1 MVDRVGARW
10 VRADRDVDSK
20 SEQEKSERKMSSE
33 RSGRGFRSRA
43 TAPVRAEGM
52 AAARTAEAAIAGRG
66 AGQSGRLPLLPPGRR
81 RAPVRAPH
89 AVAPTAR
96 ALVGLA
102 TALAIAATPVTLPA
116 FAYAAETNAAASAA
130 ASFTRSAR
138 AEVLDA
144 RASHTAAAAGPSSPV
159 AAEATAAPAVSAPST
174 APAGAAPA
182 TALAASAPPTAPAPS
197 APPAAS
203 VPSAPDVPADAV
215 VVNVRDYGAF
225 ASTGADAAPGIVRA
239 LEAAKRASDAGKP
252 VVVTFPQGRYDIYP
266 DQAFKRTLFVSN
278 TTGADASVAEK
289 SIGILVEGMRNV
301 TVDGGGSQFMFHG
314 KMTTFAA
321 IESENVSFR
330 NFSVDFQVPTVVDVT
345 VESVEGNSAI
355 VYVPECYTYRVE
367 NGGVTWSSDVSP
379 YTGVAYWTA
388 RNAMDYT
395 QRFDTVRG
403 LTWRGD
409 TANNPLFRNSTIA
422 EAGAHRLRVT
432 WASKPDEVRP
442 GMCYQMRPTKRDH
455 PGTFLWKCKDVV
467 LSNLDIRFLHG
478 FGMVGQSSEN
488 ITLDDV
494 DFQADM
500 TRGHTT
506 AGYADFVQMSGCKG
520 AIEVKNCLFS
530 NPHDD
535 PINVHGTYLQV
546 TRRMGDNKIEVSYQ
560 HHETAGFPS
569 FFVGD
574 EVEFFRKSDLLQAA
588 PGRFAVTA
596 VDGPDGRGGSM
607 GEGTGSLTKI
617 VLTFDRALPQEVQ
630 PGSCVAENVTYTP
643 SVNIHDNVF
652 KETPTR
658 GILVTTRG
666 RVRIEH
672 NRFDGM
678 GMAAIYISND
688 NNSWYESGRV
698 EDVTIAD
705 NVFERGGAQ
714 AILIDPTK
722 YPMSGTQTV
731 HRDITVK
738 NNTFFTAAG
747 AQTCMAVDAKS
758 VDGLRIEHNRIWRG
772 DPGVQVQLPE
782 GAHELAVGQQARME
796 ATATSAAVD
805 GQLYWMGW
813 CRNVVLAGNEYDGG
827 LNARLSMVG
836 MQASDV
842 TVSDDA
848 VKLNADVKLPAGDE
862 VVYESSDP
870 AVLAVAPDGTVSAKA
885 PGEAT
890 VTMRVRSG
898 ARLVYGGSQ
907 TFEVHAADDAA
918 ADGDAAAANGAA
930 AGGDAATADG
940 ATAETMAADGATGL
954 VPDGSAV
961 GATAGEG
968 AVAAGPARPEV
979 RAADDAAAGGDATAV
994 GDTADGSTGAE
1005 TATPAAVEASAPDA
1019 VASSDAFLAE
1029 GSSVTGLAAG
1039 IAFTPETT
1047 GYFTSA
1053 TTQERTVAYR
1063 FVARDAGARLAAT
1076 FNGADVE
1083 AAGTARLGAGLNV
1096 LEVRVTAADG
1106 ATTRTYRFVVLRAGD
1121 SSTGLASL
1129 AVDGDAVP
1137 LEEGRYAYTV
1147 RKDAPAEAAVVARA
1161 ASAASRVLM
1170 SANGAAVADGRV
1182 PLHAGVNTVSILVVP
1197 ETGAAPTRYELTVKV
1212 PQPENAALEQ
1222 LALDGATLDAAFA
1235 PETLEYRAVTDTSDM
1250 QLTAQAQEP
1259 SAIVELVMGNAV
1271 VARGTGSLAAP
1282 FAVRAGETP
1291 VRVRVTSPDASVVR
1305 TYTVQV
1311 LASGEVYLSDMA
1323 WTSATAGDGR
1333 APGRDAS
1340 VDGAALSLWDGQRA
1354 QAFKKG
1360 LGTHANSEIVFD
1372 LAGRGF
1378 TTFTAQVGVDFETN
1392 VKPHEANV
1400 VFEVY
1405 VDGHK
1410 RFESPV
1416 MHTGDASVSTGEID
1430 VAGASTLKLVA
1441 RGKDNIYSAH
1451 ADWADA
1457 RLSKP
1462 FEARC
1467 YAVRAVSADEQAGSV
1482 TLDGVGN
1489 DGTAEVASTVTA
1501 HAVAQD
1507 GYVFAGW
1514 FDAATGAAL
1523 GEEADRTWVVY
1534 ADASIEARF
1543 TKQHADGDQGGSGGD
1558 SDGSDGEHG
1567 NGNQDSGDQ
1576 GGAGG
1581 DQDGSGD
1588 HGSGNDGTGD
1598 QGGGDPGGTGG
1609 DHGDHG
1615 TDTDGTGD
1623 QGGSNH
1629 GTDGHG
1635 SGDQGVDSGDQ
1646 GGSGSHGVGTDG
1658 AGNAGGDGGH
1668 GAGGTGGAG
1677 GSARGAGGASSGET
1691 DAGAASHARKPGAST
1706 HGAQN
1711 LAPTSDAST
1720 LPLMALGAAAA
1731 LLLAMGAVLRLR
1743 SPRA

>member
-1 MVDRVGARW
+1 M
-10 VRADRDVDSK
+10 
-20 SEQEKSERKMSSE
+20 
-33 RSGRGFRSRA
+33 
-43 TAPVRAEGM
+43 
-52 AAARTAEAAIAGRG
+52 
-66 AGQSGRLPLLPPGRR
+66 
-81 RAPVRAPH
+81 
-89 AVAPTAR
+89 
-96 ALVGLA
+96 
-102 TALAIAATPVTLPA
+102 
-116 FAYAAETNAAASAA
+116 
-130 ASFTRSAR
+130 
-138 AEVLDA
+138 
-144 RASHTAAAAGPSSPV
+144 
-159 AAEATAAPAVSAPST
+159 
-174 APAGAAPA
+174 
-182 TALAASAPPTAPAPS
+182 
-197 APPAAS
+197 
-203 VPSAPDVPADAV
+203 
-215 VVNVRDYGAF
+215 VNVRDYGAF
-225 ASTGADAAPGIVRA
+225 ANTGADAAPGIVRA
-239 LEAAKRASDAGKP
+239 LEAARQASDAGKP

-266 DQAFKRTLFVSN
+266 DQSFKRTLFVSN

-289 SIGILVEGMRNV
+289 RIGILVEGMRNV

-355 VYVPECYTYRVE
+355 VYVPECYNYRVE
-367 NGGVTWSSDVSP
+367 DGGVTWSSDASP
-379 YTGVAYWTA
+379 YTGAVYWTA

-395 QRFDTVRG
+395 QRFDTVRS

-409 TANNPLFRNSTIA
+409 TTNNPLFCNATIA
-422 EAGAHRLRVT
+422 DAGAHRLKVT

-455 PGTFLWKCKDVV
+455 PGTLFWKCKGVT

-506 AGYADFVQMSGCKG
+506 AGYADFIQMSGCKG

-546 TRRMGDNKIEVSYQ
+546 TRRIGDNKIEVSYQ
-560 HHETAGFPS
+560 HPETAGFPS

-574 EVEFFRKSDLLQAA
+574 AVEFFRKSDLLQAA
-588 PGRFAVTA
+588 PGRFTVTA
-596 VDGPDGRGGSM
+596 IDGPDGRGGSM

-617 VLTFDRALPQEVQ
+617 VLTFDKVLPQEVQ

-643 SVNIHDNVF
+643 QVSIHDSVF
-652 KETPTR
+652 RDTPTR

-666 RVRIEH
+666 RVRIEN

-698 EDVTIAD
+698 EDVAIAG

-722 YPMSGTQTV
+722 YPTSGVRTV
-731 HRDITVK
+731 HRNITVK
-738 NNTFFTAAG
+738 DNTFFTASG

-758 VDGLRIEHNRIWRG
+758 VDGLRIEHNRLLRG
-772 DPGVQVQLPE
+772 DAGVQLQLSE
-782 GAHELAVGQQARME
+782 GSHELAVGQQAQIS
-796 ATATSAAVD
+796 AKATSAAID

-827 LNARLSMVG
+827 LNARVSTAG

-842 TVSDDA
+842 TMDGDA
-848 VKLNADVKLPAGDE
+848 AKLNADAKLPAGDE

-870 AVLAVAPDGTVSAKA
+870 AVLAVAPNGTVSAKA

-898 ARLVYGGSQ
+898 SRLLYGGSQ
-907 TFEVHAADDAA
+907 TFEVRAADGAA
-918 ADGDAAAANGAA
+918 ADGGAAAADGAT
-930 AGGDAATADG
+930 AGGDAAAADG
-940 ATAETMAADGATGL
+940 ATAETMAADDATGL
-954 VPDGSAV
+954 VADGSAV

-968 AVAAGPARPEV
+968 AVAAGPASPAV
-979 RAADDAAAGGDATAV
+979 RAADGTAGGPLATAAGDMV
-994 GDTADGSTGAE
+994 DGGTGTGA
-1005 TATPAAVEASAPDA
+1005 ATPAAAEASAPDA
-1019 VASSDAFLAE
+1019 MASSDAFLAE

-1053 TTQERTVAYR
+1053 TEQERTVAYR
-1063 FVARDAGARLAAT
+1063 FVARDAHARLAVT

-1096 LEVRVTAADG
+1096 LEATVTAPDG
-1106 ATTRTYRFVVLRAGD
+1106 TTTRTYRVVVLRAGD

-1129 AVDGDAVP
+1129 AVDGAAVP
-1137 LEEGRYAYTV
+1137 LEEGHYAYTV
-1147 RKDAPAEAAVVARA
+1147 RRDTVGEATVAARA
-1161 ASAASRVLM
+1161 ASAASRVLV

-1182 PLHAGVNTVSILVVP
+1182 PLHTGVNTVSILVMP
-1197 ETGAAPTRYELTVKV
+1197 ETGAAPARYELTIKV

-1222 LALDGATLDAAFA
+1222 LAIDGVAFSEA
-1235 PETLEYRAVTDTSDM
+1235 FVPETLEYRATASVSDL
-1250 QLTAQAQEP
+1250 QLTAQAQE
-1259 SAIVELVMGNAV
+1259 SLATVELVMGNTV

-1291 VRVRVTSPDASVVR
+1291 VCVRVTSPDASVVR

-1311 LASGEVYLSDMA
+1311 RASGEVYLSDMA

-1333 APGRDAS
+1333 TPGRDTS

-1392 VKPHEANV
+1392 VKPNEANV

-1405 VDGHK
+1405 VDGRR

-1430 VAGASTLKLVA
+1430 VSGASTLKLVA

-1457 RLSKP
+1457 KLSKP
-1462 FEARC
+1462 FEARR
-1467 YAVRAVSADEQAGSV
+1467 YVVRAVSADEQAGSV
-1482 TLDGVGN
+1482 TLEGVDT
-1489 DGTAEVASTVTA
+1489 DGTVEVASTVTA
-1501 HAVAQD
+1501 HAAAHE
-1507 GYVFAGW
+1507 GYAFAGW
-1514 FDAATGAAL
+1514 FNAATGEVL
-1523 GEEADRTWVVY
+1523 GKDAYRTWTVY

-1543 TKQHADGDQGGSGGD
+1543 TKRD
-1558 SDGSDGEHG
+1558 
-1567 NGNQDSGDQ
+1567 
-1576 GGAGG
+1576 AGG
-1581 DQDGSGD
+1581 D
-1588 HGSGNDGTGD
+1588 N
-1598 QGGGDPGGTGG
+1598 GG
-1609 DHGDHG
+1609 
-1615 TDTDGTGD
+1615 
-1623 QGGSNH
+1623 
-1629 GTDGHG
+1629 
-1635 SGDQGVDSGDQ
+1635 SGDQ
-1646 GGSGSHGVGTDG
+1646 GGSGDHSGS
-1658 AGNAGGDGGH
+1658 GGDHGSSGDHGGSGGQGSGSDGSGDQGGAAGDQDGDGSGDQGGSDGSH
-1668 GAGGTGGAG
+1668 GAGGQGDQGGGSEPGSGDASQGSGGSHGSGSDHNPGADGAASDGSQGAG
-1677 GSARGAGGASSGET
+1677 GFAAGQSGSDAAARPHKSDASTSGARG
-1691 DAGAASHARKPGAST
+1691 
-1706 HGAQN
+1706 
-1711 LAPTSDAST
+1711 LAPTSDASA
-1720 LPLMALGAAAA
+1720 LPLMTLGTASA
-1731 LLLAMGAVLRLR
+1731 LLLAAGTILRR
-1743 SPRA
+1743 SSPHA

>member
-1 MVDRVGARW
+1 MVDRVGVHG
-10 VRADRDVDSK
+10 VRADWDGGSK
-20 SEQEKSERKMSSE
+20 SEQEMPSE
-33 RSGRGFRSRA
+33 RSGRGFRSRV
-43 TAPVRAEGM
+43 TVPVRTEGM

-66 AGQSGRLPLLPPGRR
+66 AGLSCLLPLSTPGHRR
-81 RAPVRAPH
+81 VPVRALH
-89 AVAPTAR
+89 LVAPTAR

-102 TALAIAATPVTLPA
+102 AALTIATAPVVLPA
-116 FAYAAETNAAASAA
+116 FAYAAEADASVSAT
-130 ASFTRSAR
+130 ASFTRSVR
-138 AEVLDA
+138 AEAPDAQVL
-144 RASHTAAAAGPSSPV
+144 HAAAASTADPSTPV
-159 AAEATAAPAVSAPST
+159 VAGAIAAPAANAPST
-174 APAGAAPA
+174 ALAPDAAPA
-182 TALAASAPPTAPAPS
+182 APAP
-197 APPAAS
+197 
-203 VPSAPDVPADAV
+203 DIPADAV
-215 VVNVRDYGAF
+215 VVNMRDYGAF
-225 ASTGADAAPGIVRA
+225 ANTGADAAPGIVRA

-278 TTGADASVAEK
+278 TTGADTSVAEK

-345 VESVEGNSAI
+345 VESVEGKSAI

-379 YTGVAYWTA
+379 YTGAAYWTG

-409 TANNPLFRNSTIA
+409 TTNNPLFRNSTIA
-422 EAGAHRLRVT
+422 EAGAHRLKVI

-455 PGTFLWKCKDVV
+455 PGTFLWKCKDVT

-546 TRRMGDNKIEVSYQ
+546 TRRLGDNKIEVSYQ

-596 VDGPDGRGGSM
+596 VDGPDGCGGSM

-643 SVNIHDNVF
+643 QVNIHDNVF

-666 RVRIEH
+666 RVRIEN

-688 NNSWYESGRV
+688 SNSWYESGHV
-698 EDVTIAD
+698 EDVTIAG

-722 YPMSGTQTV
+722 YPTSGTQTV
-731 HRDITVK
+731 HRNITVK

-772 DPGVQVQLPE
+772 DAGVQVQLPE
-782 GAHELAVGQQARME
+782 GSRELAVGQQARMG
-796 ATATSAAVD
+796 ATATSAAID

-827 LNARLSMVG
+827 LNARLSMAG
-836 MQASDV
+836 MQTSDV
-842 TVSDDA
+842 TVRDDA
-848 VKLNADVKLPAGDE
+848 VKLNADAKLPAGDE

-885 PGEAT
+885 PGEAI

-898 ARLVYGGSQ
+898 SRLVYGGSR
-907 TFEVHAADDAA
+907 TF
-918 ADGDAAAANGAA
+918 
-930 AGGDAATADG
+930 
-940 ATAETMAADGATGL
+940 
-954 VPDGSAV
+954 
-961 GATAGEG
+961 
-968 AVAAGPARPEV
+968 EV
-979 RAADDAAAGGDATAV
+979 RAAAGAPAGGAAADA
-994 GDTADGSTGAE
+994 ADGSTGAE
-1005 TATPAAVEASAPDA
+1005 AATPAAVEASAPNA
-1019 VASSDAFLAE
+1019 MASSDAFLAE

-1039 IAFTPETT
+1039 VAFTPETT
-1047 GYFTSA
+1047 GYFASA

-1063 FVARDAGARLAAT
+1063 FVARDAGARLAVT
-1076 FNGADVE
+1076 FNGADAE
-1083 AAGTARLGAGLNV
+1083 AAGTVRLSAGLNV

-1106 ATTRTYRFVVLRAGD
+1106 TTTRTYRFVVLRAGD

-1147 RKDAPAEAAVVARA
+1147 HKDAPGEAVVVARA
-1161 ASAASRVLM
+1161 ASAASRVLA

-1182 PLHAGVNTVSILVVP
+1182 PLHTGVNTVSMLVVP
-1197 ETGAAPTRYELTVKV
+1197 ETGAAPARYELTIKV

-1235 PETLEYRAVTDTSDM
+1235 PETLEYRAITDISDV

-1259 SAIVELVMGNAV
+1259 SAIVELVMGNTV
-1271 VARGTGSLAAP
+1271 VARGTGSLTAP

-1311 LASGEVYLSDMA
+1311 RASGEVYLSDMA

-1333 APGRDAS
+1333 APTRDAS

-1392 VKPHEANV
+1392 VKPNEANV

-1405 VDGHK
+1405 VDGRK

-1457 RLSKP
+1457 KLSKP
-1462 FEARC
+1462 FEARR
-1467 YAVRAVSADEQAGSV
+1467 YAVQAVSADEQAGSV

-1507 GYVFAGW
+1507 GYAFAGW

-1523 GEEADRTWVVY
+1523 GEDADRTWTVY

-1543 TKQHADGDQGGSGGD
+1543 TKQNADGDQGD
-1558 SDGSDGEHG
+1558 
-1567 NGNQDSGDQ
+1567 
-1576 GGAGG
+1576 
-1581 DQDGSGD
+1581 SGD
-1588 HGSGNDGTGD
+1588 HGSGNDGEHGSGSQDSGD
-1598 QGGGDPGGTGG
+1598 QGGPGG
-1609 DHGDHG
+1609 DHGGSGDH
-1615 TDTDGTGD
+1615 GTGD
-1623 QGGSNH
+1623 QGGSGNDGAGDHGGGDAGQGSDADQGGSSGSH
-1629 GTDGHG
+1629 GTGGQGDQGGSSVPGSSADGHG
-1635 SGDQGVDSGDQ
+1635 SGDSQS
-1646 GGSGSHGVGTDG
+1646 
-1658 AGNAGGDGGH
+1658 NGGDRNP
-1668 GAGGTGGAG
+1668 GADDAAGDGSQGAG
-1677 GSARGAGGASSGET
+1677 GSVPGQSGP
-1691 DAGAASHARKPGAST
+1691 DGASHARKSGAST
-1706 HGAQN
+1706 QGGQR
-1711 LAPTSDAST
+1711 LAPTSDALA
-1720 LPLMALGAAAA
+1720 LPLMVLGAVST
-1731 LLLAMGAVLRLR
+1731 LLLAAGAALRRR

>member
-1 MVDRVGARW
+1 M
-10 VRADRDVDSK
+10 
-20 SEQEKSERKMSSE
+20 
-33 RSGRGFRSRA
+33 
-43 TAPVRAEGM
+43 
-52 AAARTAEAAIAGRG
+52 
-66 AGQSGRLPLLPPGRR
+66 
-81 RAPVRAPH
+81 
-89 AVAPTAR
+89 
-96 ALVGLA
+96 
-102 TALAIAATPVTLPA
+102 
-116 FAYAAETNAAASAA
+116 
-130 ASFTRSAR
+130 
-138 AEVLDA
+138 
-144 RASHTAAAAGPSSPV
+144 
-159 AAEATAAPAVSAPST
+159 
-174 APAGAAPA
+174 
-182 TALAASAPPTAPAPS
+182 
-197 APPAAS
+197 
-203 VPSAPDVPADAV
+203 
-215 VVNVRDYGAF
+215 VNVRDYGAF
-225 ASTGADAAPGIVRA
+225 ANTGADAEPGIVRA
-239 LEAAKRASDAGKP
+239 LEAAKQASDAGKP

-266 DQAFKRTLFVSN
+266 DQAFKRTLYVSN

-355 VYVPECYTYRVE
+355 VYVPECYNYRVE
-367 NGGVTWSSDVSP
+367 DGGVTWSSDVSP
-379 YTGVAYWTA
+379 YTGAAYWTT

-395 QRFDTVRG
+395 QRFDTVSG

-409 TANNPLFRNSTIA
+409 TTNNPLFRNATITD
-422 EAGAHRLRVT
+422 AGAHRLKVT

-455 PGTFLWKCKDVV
+455 PGTLFWKCKGVT

-506 AGYADFVQMSGCKG
+506 AGYADFIQMSGCKG

-546 TRRMGDNKIEVSYQ
+546 TRRISDNKIEVSYQ
-560 HHETAGFPS
+560 HPETAGFPS

-588 PGRFAVTA
+588 SGRFTVTA

-617 VLTFDRALPQEVQ
+617 VLTFDKALPQEVQ

-643 SVNIHDNVF
+643 QVSIHDNVF
-652 KETPTR
+652 RDTPTR

-666 RVRIEH
+666 RVRIEN

-698 EDVTIAD
+698 EDVTIAG

-722 YPMSGTQTV
+722 YPTSGTQTV
-731 HRDITVK
+731 HRNITVK
-738 NNTFFTAAG
+738 DNTFFTSAG
-747 AQTCMAVDAKS
+747 DKTCMAVDAKS
-758 VDGLRIEHNRIWRG
+758 VDGLRIEHNRLLRG
-772 DPGVQVQLPE
+772 DAGVQLQLPE
-782 GAHELAVGQQARME
+782 GSHELAVGQQAQIS
-796 ATATSAAVD
+796 AKATSAAID

-827 LNARLSMVG
+827 LNARLSVTG

-842 TVSDDA
+842 KMDGDA
-848 VKLNADVKLPAGDE
+848 AKLNTDAKQPAGDE
-862 VVYESSDP
+862 VLYESSDP
-870 AVLAVAPDGTVSAKA
+870 AVLTVAADGTVSAKA

-898 ARLVYGGSQ
+898 SRLLYGGAQ
-907 TFEVHAADDAA
+907 TF
-918 ADGDAAAANGAA
+918 
-930 AGGDAATADG
+930 T
-940 ATAETMAADGATGL
+940 
-954 VPDGSAV
+954 
-961 GATAGEG
+961 
-968 AVAAGPARPEV
+968 V
-979 RAADDAAAGGDATAV
+979 RAADAGAVAETVAGDGTADSGADGTDAAPAGNAVTGGNAAAAAKTASAVRAAGTGSATAA
-994 GDTADGSTGAE
+994 GTAASTQK
-1005 TATPAAVEASAPDA
+1005 APL
-1019 VASSDAFLAE
+1019 SSDAFLAE

-1047 GYFTSA
+1047 GYFACASM
-1053 TTQERTVAYR
+1053 QERTLTYR
-1063 FVARDAGARLAAT
+1063 FAARDAAAQVSVAL
-1076 FNGADVE
+1076 NGAPVE
-1083 AAGTARLGAGLNV
+1083 AAGTARLGAGINV
-1096 LEVRVTAADG
+1096 LEATVMAPDG
-1106 ATTRTYRFVVLRAGD
+1106 VTTRSYRFVVLRAGD

-1129 AVDGDAVP
+1129 SVDGTAVP
-1137 LEEGRYAYTV
+1137 LEEGRVAYTV
-1147 RKDAPAEAAVVARA
+1147 HKDAVGEVTVAAQA
-1161 ASAASRVLM
+1161 ASAASRVLV

-1182 PLHAGVNTVSILVVP
+1182 SLHTGVNTVSILVVP
-1197 ETGAAPTRYELTVKV
+1197 ETGAAPTRYELTIKV

-1222 LALDGATLDAAFA
+1222 LAIDGAALSESFT
-1235 PETLEYRAVTDTSDM
+1235 PETLTYHATTNVSDL
-1250 QLTAQAQEP
+1250 QLTAQAQEA
-1259 SAIVELVMGNAV
+1259 SATVELVMGNTV
-1271 VARGTGSLAAP
+1271 LARGAGSLTAP

-1291 VRVRVTSPDASVVR
+1291 VRVRVTSPDSSVVR

-1311 LASGEVYLSDMA
+1311 QASGELYLSDMA

-1333 APGRDAS
+1333 TVGRDTS
-1340 VDGAALSLWDGQRA
+1340 VDGAALSLWDGQRV
-1354 QAFKKG
+1354 QAFEKG
-1360 LGTHANSEIVFD
+1360 MGTHANSEIVFD

-1378 TTFTAQVGVDFETN
+1378 TAFTAQVGVDYETN
-1392 VKPHEANV
+1392 AKPNEANV

-1405 VDGHK
+1405 VDGRK

-1430 VAGASTLKLVA
+1430 VVGVSTLKLVA

-1457 RLSKP
+1457 KLSKP
-1462 FEARC
+1462 FEARR
-1467 YAVRAVSADEQAGSV
+1467 YAVQAVSAEEQAGSV
-1482 TLDGVGN
+1482 TLEGVDA
-1489 DGTAEVASTVTA
+1489 DGTVEVASTVTA
-1501 HAVAQD
+1501 HAVAHE

-1514 FDAATGAAL
+1514 FDTTTGEVL
-1523 GEEADRTWVVY
+1523 GEDADRTWTVY

-1543 TKQHADGDQGGSGGD
+1543 TKRDAGGD
-1558 SDGSDGEHG
+1558 SG
-1567 NGNQDSGDQ
+1567 
-1576 GGAGG
+1576 
-1581 DQDGSGD
+1581 GSGD
-1588 HGSGNDGTGD
+1588 HG
-1598 QGGGDPGGTGG
+1598 GGDVG
-1609 DHGDHG
+1609 
-1615 TDTDGTGD
+1615 
-1623 QGGSNH
+1623 QGGSNA
-1629 GTDGHG
+1629 G
-1635 SGDQGVDSGDQ
+1635 Q
-1646 GGSGSHGVGTDG
+1646 GGSGNQGSGNDHGS
-1658 AGNAGGDGGH
+1658 
-1668 GAGGTGGAG
+1668 GTGGAAG
-1677 GSARGAGGASSGET
+1677 DASQGAGGPAAGQSGPDT
-1691 DAGAASHARKPGAST
+1691 AARPHKSDAST
-1706 HGAQN
+1706 SAGQG

-1720 LPLMALGAAAA
+1720 LPLMVLGTASA
-1731 LLLAMGAVLRLR
+1731 LLLAVGAILRRR
-1743 SPRA
+1743 SPRV

>member
-1 MVDRVGARW
+1 M
-10 VRADRDVDSK
+10 
-20 SEQEKSERKMSSE
+20 
-33 RSGRGFRSRA
+33 
-43 TAPVRAEGM
+43 
-52 AAARTAEAAIAGRG
+52 
-66 AGQSGRLPLLPPGRR
+66 
-81 RAPVRAPH
+81 
-89 AVAPTAR
+89 
-96 ALVGLA
+96 
-102 TALAIAATPVTLPA
+102 
-116 FAYAAETNAAASAA
+116 
-130 ASFTRSAR
+130 
-138 AEVLDA
+138 
-144 RASHTAAAAGPSSPV
+144 
-159 AAEATAAPAVSAPST
+159 
-174 APAGAAPA
+174 
-182 TALAASAPPTAPAPS
+182 
-197 APPAAS
+197 
-203 VPSAPDVPADAV
+203 
-215 VVNVRDYGAF
+215 VNVRDYGAF
-225 ASTGADAAPGIVRA
+225 ANTGSDAAPGIVRA
-239 LEAAKRASDAGKP
+239 LEAAKRASDAGKS

-289 SIGILVEGMRNV
+289 RIGILVEGMRNV

-321 IESENVSFR
+321 IESENISFR

-355 VYVPECYTYRVE
+355 VYVPECYNYRVE
-367 NGGVTWSSDVSP
+367 DGGVTWSSDASP
-379 YTGVAYWTA
+379 YTGAVYWTA

-395 QRFDTVRG
+395 QRFDAVRG

-409 TANNPLFRNSTIA
+409 TTNNPLFRNSTIT
-422 EAGAHRLRVT
+422 EAGAHRLKVT

-455 PGTFLWKCKDVV
+455 PGTLLWKCKDVV

-546 TRRMGDNKIEVSYQ
+546 TRRLGDNKIEVSYQ
-560 HHETAGFPS
+560 HPETAGFPS

-588 PGRFAVTA
+588 PGRFNVTA

-617 VLTFDRALPQEVQ
+617 VLTFDKALPQEVQ
-630 PGSCVAENVTYTP
+630 PGSCVAENVTYAP
-643 SVNIHDNVF
+643 QVSIHDNVF

-722 YPMSGTQTV
+722 YPTSDTQTV
-731 HRDITVK
+731 HRNITVK

-782 GAHELAVGQQARME
+782 GSRELAVGQQTRME
-796 ATATSAAVD
+796 ATATSAAID

-827 LNARLSMVG
+827 LNARVSMAG

-842 TVSDDA
+842 MVSDDA
-848 VKLNADVKLPAGDE
+848 VKLNADAKLPAGDE
-862 VVYESSDP
+862 VAYESSDP
-870 AVLAVAPDGTVSAKA
+870 AVLTVAPDGTVSAKA

-907 TFEVHAADDAA
+907 MFEVRA
-918 ADGDAAAANGAA
+918 ADGAVADGGAA
-930 AGGDAATADG
+930 AADG
-940 ATAETMAADGATGL
+940 ATAETTAADDATGL
-954 VPDGSAV
+954 VPDGSVVGATAGEDAV
-961 GATAGEG
+961 VAGPTAGEGAVAAGATAGEG
-968 AVAAGPARPEV
+968 AVAAGLAGPAV
-979 RAADDAAAGGDATAV
+979 RAADDAPGGPLATAAGDM
-994 GDTADGSTGAE
+994 ADGGTGAGA
-1005 TATPAAVEASAPDA
+1005 ATPAAVEAFAPKA
-1019 VASSDAFLAE
+1019 MASSDAFLAE
-1029 GSSVTGLAAG
+1029 GSSVTGLAAN

-1047 GYFTSA
+1047 GYFVCA
-1053 TTQERTVAYR
+1053 TAQERTVAYR
-1063 FVARDAGARLAAT
+1063 FVARDAHARLAAT
-1076 FNGADVE
+1076 FNGAEAE

-1096 LEVRVTAADG
+1096 LEVRVTAPDG
-1106 ATTRTYRFVVLRAGD
+1106 TTTRTYRFVVLRAGD

-1147 RKDAPAEAAVVARA
+1147 RKDAPGEAVVVARA

-1170 SANGAAVADGRV
+1170 NTNGVAVADGRV
-1182 PLHAGVNTVSILVVP
+1182 PLHTGVNTVSMLVVP
-1197 ETGAAPTRYELTVKV
+1197 ETGAAPTRYELIIKV

-1235 PETLEYRAVTDTSDM
+1235 PEALEYRAITDTSDM

-1259 SAIVELVMGNAV
+1259 SAIVELVMGNTV
-1271 VARGTGSLAAP
+1271 VARGTGGFAAP

-1291 VRVRVTSPDASVVR
+1291 VRIRVTSPDASVVR

-1311 LASGEVYLSDMA
+1311 RASGEVYLSDMA

-1333 APGRDAS
+1333 APARDAS

-1392 VKPHEANV
+1392 VKPNEANV

-1405 VDGHK
+1405 VDGRR

-1441 RGKDNIYSAH
+1441 RGKDSIYSAH

-1457 RLSKP
+1457 KLSKP
-1462 FEARC
+1462 FEARR
-1467 YAVRAVSADEQAGSV
+1467 YTVQAVSAEEQAGSV
-1482 TLDGVGN
+1482 TLEGVDA

-1501 HAVAQD
+1501 HAAAQD
-1507 GYVFAGW
+1507 SYVFAGW
-1514 FDAATGAAL
+1514 FNAATGEVL

-1543 TKQHADGDQGGSGGD
+1543 TKRNAGGDQGGSGGD
-1558 SDGSDGEHG
+1558 SDGSDGDHG
-1567 NGNQDSGDQ
+1567 SGGGDHGGSGGDSDGSDGDHGSGGGDHGDQ

-1581 DQDGSGD
+1581 DQDGSGS
-1588 HGSGNDGTGD
+1588 HGAGTGD
-1598 QGGGDPGGTGG
+1598 QGSNGSGDHGTGDDGAGG
-1609 DHGDHG
+1609 DHGG
-1615 TDTDGTGD
+1615 SDGTGD
-1623 QGGSNH
+1623 QGGSGGSH
-1629 GTDGHG
+1629 GAAGGQGGQGDSSGHG
-1635 SGDQGVDSGDQ
+1635 SGNAGQ
-1646 GGSGSHGVGTDG
+1646 GSGNSQGNGGDHNPGADG
-1658 AGNAGGDGGH
+1658 AANDGSQ
-1668 GAGGTGGAG
+1668 GTGWSALGQS
-1677 GSARGAGGASSGET
+1677 GSDAAARPHKS
-1691 DAGAASHARKPGAST
+1691 GAST
-1706 HGAQN
+1706 QGGQG

-1720 LPLMALGAAAA
+1720 LLLMVLGIASA
-1731 LLLAMGAVLRLR
+1731 LLLAAGVTLRRHSLR
-1743 SPRA
+1743 A